1 MSNERQLFR
10 PEVVEFNQPKWL
22 GEIVLIRPLSFR
34 IYAGAT
40 LVLIILIAALFIVG
54 SYTRRST
61 VNGELVPTTGVIKL
75 YSQQPAIVLE
85 MQVSEGQPVTRGQ
98 LLYVLSGE
106 RISKT
111 IGDTQAAISR
121 QVELRME
128 SLTLELGQTKTLYND
143 AQRALTYKIETLKD
157 DLKTL
162 ETQLEG
168 QVTRTRLAE
177 ENTARNQHLFEQ
189 HYISKDM
196 LQQKQGEL
204 LEQRQRLQIL
214 QRDLIRARREL
225 REQQNE
231 QVNAAL
237 KQQIQVSQL
246 DRTMATIE
254 QEFAESEARRRIV
267 ISAPED
273 GIVTAVNA
281 HQGQLVEGSKSLL
294 SIVPRSSVLQAQLY
308 APSKAIGFI
317 KTGDPVRLRY
327 QAYPYQKFGHGS
339 GRVVSVSKTSISG
352 AELSSAAL
360 PAARTGTPEPLYRI
374 TVEMEKQTVSAYG
387 KAQALQAG
395 MLLEADILLET
406 RRLFEWVLEPLYSI
420 SGKL

>member
-10 PEVVEFNQPKWL
+10 PEVIEFNQPRWL
-22 GEIVLIRPLSFR
+22 GDIVLIRPLSFR
-34 IYAGAT
+34 IYAAMT
-40 LVLIILIAALFIVG
+40 LMLITLIATFFIAG

-61 VNGELVPTTGVIKL
+61 VSGELVPTSGVIKL
-75 YSQQPAIVLE
+75 YSQQPAIVQE
-85 MQVSEGQPVTRGQ
+85 MQVTEGQEVTRGQ

-106 RISKT
+106 RTSKT
-111 IGDTQAAISR
+111 MGDTQAAISR
-121 QVELRME
+121 QVELRRQ
-128 SLTLELGQTKTLYND
+128 SLTQELGQTRTLYND

-162 ETQLEG
+162 EAQLEG
-168 QVTRTRLAE
+168 QSTRTRLAE
-177 ENTARNQHLFEQ
+177 ENTTRNQHLFEQ

-204 LEQRQRLQIL
+204 LEQRQRQQNL

-231 QVNAAL
+231 QINAAL

-246 DRTMATIE
+246 DRNMATIE
-254 QEFAESEARRRIV
+254 QELAESEARRRIV

-281 HQGQLVEGSKSLL
+281 QQGQLVDGGKSLL

-339 GRVVSVSKTSISG
+339 GRVISVSKTSISG
-352 AELSSAAL
+352 AELSAAAL
-360 PAARTGTPEPLYRI
+360 PTSRAGTSEPHYRI
-374 TVEMEKQTVSAYG
+374 TVGIEQQTVNAYG
-387 KAQALQAG
+387 KPQALQAG